1 MLASLQRIDWR
12 NMDLRAVAEPLA
24 IVSPIALIV
33 SGQEFVMSGVAILFL
48 WRSWRLRDFSWAREG
63 WFAALLVL
71 WGYAFLRTLVWQPTA
86 TGVLTAL
93 QWIHFGV
100 YAAALAR
107 WILPDPRARDRLLY
121 ATAIAAAFFACDC
134 LMQYVVGFDI
144 IGRRAFSLERLTS
157 VFPKPIVGIQIAW
170 LYLPALLGLWSKG
183 KPWLAVAFGCICAA
197 AVLLSGDRMGFLVL
211 LSSGLLA
218 GLFTRALRKPL
229 LIFLP
234 IVAAVGAA
242 LLVTSP
248 TMYQRQVASTADLIE
263 HLGESHYGII
273 FARGFDMARAHPL
286 FGVGVRGYQADC
298 LDERYGPPTVEPSG
312 LPRCEGH
319 PHNIYLQWL
328 VETGALGLA
337 AYLAFVALAL
347 LTILRAA
354 KTNAGNVIFY
364 GLAAAL
370 VLRFWPLAAST
381 SFYSTWSSTPLFLM
395 LGWAI
400 SYCPPLA
407 FGAGRAALEP
417 AAQEPLHAPV
427 RKPG

>member
-1 MLASLQRIDWR
+1 MLASLQRIDLR
-12 NMDLRAVAEPLA
+12 TIELRALAEPLA
-24 IVSPIALIV
+24 ILSPIALIV
-33 SGQEFVMSGVAILFL
+33 SGQEFAMSCVAILFF
-48 WRSWRLRDFSWAREG
+48 WHSWRARDFAWAREG

-71 WGYAFLRTLVWQPTA
+71 WGYALLRTLLWQPTA

-121 ATAIAAAFFACDC
+121 ATAIAAAFFACDT
-134 LMQYVVGFDI
+134 LLQYLVGFDI
-144 IGRRAFSLERLTS
+144 IGRRAFSAGRLTS
-157 VFPKPIVGIQIAW
+157 VFPKPFVGDEIAW

-183 KPWLAVAFGCICAA
+183 KPLIALAFGCVCAA

-211 LSSGLLA
+211 ICSGLLA

-234 IVAAVGAA
+234 IVAAIGGA
-242 LLVTSP
+242 LFISSP
-248 TMYQRQVASTADLIE
+248 AMYQRQVASTIDVIE
-263 HLGESHYGII
+263 RPDQSHYGII
-273 FARGFDMARAHPL
+273 FNSGLEMARDHPI
-286 FGVGVRGYQADC
+286 FGVGVRRYQAVC
-298 LDERYGPPTVEPSG
+298 LDERYGPPMVGP

-337 AYLAFVALAL
+337 AYLAFVGLAL
-347 LTILRAA
+347 LAMLRGSRA
-354 KTNAGNVIFY
+354 NAGNVVFY

-370 VLRFWPLAAST
+370 VLRFWPLSAGT
-381 SFYSTWSSTPLFLM
+381 SFYSTWSAAPLFLM
-395 LGWAI
+395 LGWVM
-400 SYCPPLA
+400 SYCPPLVLEI
-407 FGAGRAALEP
+407 GRAWPTAAP
-417 AAQEPLHAPV
+417 ADPERFRAS
-427 RKPG
+427 